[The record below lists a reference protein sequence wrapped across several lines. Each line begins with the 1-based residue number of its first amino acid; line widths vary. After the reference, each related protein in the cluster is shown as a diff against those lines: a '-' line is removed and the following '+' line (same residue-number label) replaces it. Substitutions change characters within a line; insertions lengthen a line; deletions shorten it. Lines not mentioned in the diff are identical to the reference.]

1 MIKLFTTRSE
11 ARKCRKFLMA
21 GGKHPKWVANAFDC
35 RFPLRRLGWAITMRI
50 TDGLGVHHYVL
61 RDNGRFEQYQ
71 CHGFKDATT
80 GMSATGEGERWIA
93 VDTERTE

>member
-1 MIKLFTTRSE
+1 MSGQL
-11 ARKCRKFLMA
+11 
-21 GGKHPKWVANAFDC
+21 
-35 RFPLRRLGWAITMRI
+35 
-50 TDGLGVHHYVL
+50 LGVHHYVL